1 MTFTYPRSPFGNILE
16 IYSHS
21 YELTYSAGA
30 YQNDTAGGRG
40 MSPIP
45 VAYQGWCW
53 QAGHSPLDLRLQ
65 TLQTAPLLP
74 GEVLVRNVA
83 IGLNPVDWKVLGG
96 LDDQRPGQ
104 VPGVDGGGVVVAV
117 GDGVAESWLGQRVAY
132 HQDLRRHG
140 SFAEYTPLVAR
151 ALLRLPAQLDFAT
164 AASFPCPGLTAWL
177 AIEKVPARSGASV
190 LISGAGG
197 AVGHYLAQ
205 LSVERGFVVNAL
217 CHERHWERL
226 RALGVGQCV
235 EDSAELAESAFYA
248 VIDTT
253 GAERAMHLAARLE
266 ANGHLVCIQG
276 RVPQWPFP
284 PFEQSVSLHEVA
296 LGALHK
302 HGSDAAWKRLTASG
316 ERLLGA
322 LASHTMQPEMQV
334 RHDFSAL
341 PQALEALRLRNFCG
355 KPLVLLSTP

>member
-1 MTFTYPRSPFGNILE
+1 
-16 IYSHS
+16 
-21 YELTYSAGA
+21 
-30 YQNDTAGGRG
+30 
-40 MSPIP
+40 MSLIP

-65 TLQTAPLLP
+65 TIETAALSP

-83 IGLNPVDWKVLGG
+83 IGLNPVDWKVLGQ
-96 LDDQRPGQ
+96 LDGQ
-104 VPGVDGGGVVVAV
+104 QLGHVHGVDGAGVVVAV
-117 GDGVAESWLGQRVAY
+117 GEGVSESRLGQRVAY

-140 SFAEYTPLVAR
+140 SFAEYTPLAAR
-151 ALLRLPAQLDFAT
+151 ALLRVPAQLDFAT

-177 AIEKVPARSGASV
+177 AIEKIPVRSGASV

-205 LSVERGFVVNAL
+205 LSVERGFVVSAL

-226 RALGVGQCV
+226 RALGVERCMA
-235 EDSAELAESAFYA
+235 DPAEAADSAFYA

-253 GAERAMHLAARLE
+253 GFERAMLLASRLE

-302 HGSDAAWKRLTASG
+302 HGSDAAWARLTASG
-316 ERLLGA
+316 EQLLRA
-322 LASHTMQPEMQV
+322 LASHAMQPEMQV
-334 RHDFSAL
+334 RQDFSEL